1 MQRRIQL
8 INKADLFDWIL
19 RFAQDDNKKRAQDD
33 NKRKRPGMTGT
44 TGGTHFVQRHV
55 THGREADSHQ
65 LSAPR
70 PEVRVAPMENVI
82 EFLL

>member
-1 MQRRIQL
+1 M